1 MIQTMLARA
10 SGSSK
15 ESRLSQ
21 SVAMMLSYLTAIT
34 AAPFNIQLASTGIL
48 NASSWRVCGF
58 IMVQKEPA
66 ISRSQLAWTTYG
78 TLMAKKEVVQLAILE
93 AQESVRLRNMPC
105 KKTRQNSH
113 LYFTP

>member
-34 AAPFNIQLASTGIL
+34 GAPFNIQFAITGIL
-48 NASSWRVCGF
+48 NASRVLEGVW
-58 IMVQKEPA
+58 IV
-66 ISRSQLAWTTYG
+66 YG
-78 TLMAKKEVVQLAILE
+78 AEGA
-93 AQESVRLRNMPC
+93 RNL
-105 KKTRQNSH
+105 K
-113 LYFTP
+113 